1 MKLRGGML
9 AWRTRGPEFNPRHW
23 ERGGKGMR
31 ARLRVE
37 VVCCCVFEGL

>member
-31 ARLRVE
+31 TRLRVE